1 MTELEIAAEFTAL
14 IEELEA
20 LAEEAANT
28 AEDATIHQITTYN
41 DGKNVAFD
49 AAIELLKAHANSL
62 LTDEAK
68 PTDLNIRYWKGG
80 LGGFEPSDLQLAF
93 ENIMGL
99 KISNSYC
106 PATVINSIP
115 NCPSDCVACAC
126 KTSN

>member
-28 AEDATIHQITTYN
+28 AEESNIHQITTYN

-62 LTDEAK
+62 LTDQAK
-68 PTDLNIRYWKGG
+68 PIVLR
-80 LGGFEPSDLQLAF
+80 GFPSDLQVAF
-93 ENIMGL
+93 EGLVGL
-99 KISNSYC
+99 KISSS
-106 PATVINSIP
+106 AE
-115 NCPSDCVACAC
+115 A
-126 KTSN
+126 K

>member
-1 MTELEIAAEFTAL
+1 MENQMTELEIAAEFTAL

-28 AEDATIHQITTYN
+28 AEESNIHQITTYN

-62 LTDEAK
+62 LADEAK
-68 PTDLNIRYWKGG
+68 PLDLHIRHYNA
-80 LGGFEPSDLQLAF
+80 GFPSELQLAF
-93 ENIMGL
+93 ENMVSL

-106 PATVINSIP
+106 PTTVTNRIN
-115 NCPSDCVACAC
+115 N
-126 KTSN
+126 KTSSSLEDK